1 MSRAVD
7 PSDSQSPADPQKHG
21 FRAKLDKDPAQVAA
35 MFDGVAKRYDLVNDL
50 LSLGQTKRWR
60 KQVTKLI
67 DPKPGMKILD
77 MAAGPGASSEPLA
90 KAGAEVTS
98 ADFSQGM
105 LDAGRKQRPYLN
117 FLWANALNLPFEDG
131 SFDLY
136 TISFGLRN
144 THKTEKALQEA
155 LRVVRSGGRLVIVE
169 FSAPTWRPF
178 RTIYTNYLMGAL
190 PWIAK
195 KTSSNPEAYIYLAE
209 SIKAWPNQAA
219 LASIIEKAGWSDVAV
234 KNLTGGVVAV
244 HMAVKP

>member
-1 MSRAVD
+1 ME
-7 PSDSQSPADPQKHG
+7 
-21 FRAKLDKDPAQVAA
+21 
-35 MFDGVAKRYDLVNDL
+35 
-50 LSLGQTKRWR
+50 
-60 KQVTKLI
+60 
-67 DPKPGMKILD
+67 ILD

-90 KAGAEVTS
+90 KAGATVTS

-117 FLWANALNLPFEDG
+117 FQWADALKLPFGDN

-144 THKTEKALQEA
+144 TQNPEKALAEA
-155 LRVVRSGGRLVIVE
+155 LRVIRPGGRLVIVE

-178 RTIYTNYLMGAL
+178 RTIYTNYLMSAL
-190 PWIAK
+190 PWIAR
-195 KTSSNPEAYIYLAE
+195 KTSSNPDAYIYLAE

-219 LASIIEKAGWSDVAV
+219 LAAIIEKAGWSQVTV

-244 HMAVKP
+244 HIAHKR

>member
-1 MSRAVD
+1 MSENSKPDSKGSRAD
-7 PSDSQSPADPQKHG
+7 LSKNPG
-21 FRAKLDKDPAQVAA
+21 EVAA

-60 KQVTKLI
+60 KSVTKLI
-67 DPKPGMKILD
+67 DPQPGMKILD
-77 MAAGPGASSEPLA
+77 MAAGPGASSEPLH
-90 KAGAEVTS
+90 KRGAEVTS
-98 ADFSQGM
+98 ADFSHGM

-117 FLWANALNLPFEDG
+117 FQWADALALPFGDN

-144 THKTEKALQEA
+144 THKTEGALKEA
-155 LRVVRSGGRLVIVE
+155 LRVVRPGGRLVIVE

-178 RTIYTNYLMGAL
+178 RTIYTNYLMSAL

-209 SIKAWPNQAA
+209 SIKAWPDQGA
-219 LASIIEKAGWSDVAV
+219 LAAIIEGAGWSKVTV
-234 KNLTGGVVAV
+234 RNLTGGIVAV
-244 HMAVKP
+244 HMAEKALG

>member
-1 MSRAVD
+1 MSRGDKSKGRGGSA
-7 PSDSQSPADPQKHG
+7 DSG
-21 FRAKLDKDPAQVAA
+21 FRADLSKNPNEVAA

-60 KQVTKLI
+60 RNVTKLI
-67 DPKPGMKILD
+67 DPRPGMKILD
-77 MAAGPGASSEPLA
+77 MAAGPGASSEPLF
-90 KAGAEVTS
+90 KRGAEVIS
-98 ADFSQGM
+98 ADFSHGM
-105 LDAGRKQRPYLN
+105 LDAGRRQRPYLT
-117 FLWANALNLPFEDG
+117 FQWADALALPFEDN

-144 THKTEKALQEA
+144 THKTEEALAQA
-155 LRVVRSGGRLVIVE
+155 LRVVRPGGRLVIVE

-178 RTIYTNYLMGAL
+178 RTIYTNYLMSAL

-195 KTSSNPEAYIYLAE
+195 KTSSNPDAYIYLAE

-219 LASIIEKAGWSDVAV
+219 LAAIIEKVGWSKVEV
-234 KNLTGGVVAV
+234 RNLTGGIVAV

>member
-1 MSRAVD
+1 MSRGEKSKAQNQG
-7 PSDSQSPADPQKHG
+7 SRADLSKNPG
-21 FRAKLDKDPAQVAA
+21 EVAA

-60 KQVTKLI
+60 KAVTKLI
-67 DPKPGMKILD
+67 DPKPGMQILD
-77 MAAGPGASSEPLA
+77 MAAGPGASSEPLF
-90 KAGAEVTS
+90 KRGAEVTS
-98 ADFSQGM
+98 ADFSHGM

-117 FLWANALNLPFEDG
+117 FQWADALSLPFGDN

-144 THKTEKALQEA
+144 THKTAAALKEA
-155 LRVVRSGGRLVIVE
+155 LRVVRRGGRLVIVE

-178 RTIYTNYLMGAL
+178 RTIYTNYLMSAL

-209 SIKAWPNQAA
+209 SIKAWPDQAA
-219 LASIIEKAGWSDVAV
+219 LAAIIEEAGWSAVEV
-234 KNLTGGVVAV
+234 KNLTGGIVAV

>member
-1 MSRAVD
+1 MSSESD
-7 PSDSQSPADPQKHG
+7 PKPGKRG
-21 FRAKLDKDPAQVAA
+21 FRAKLDKNPAEVAA
-35 MFDGVAKRYDLVNDL
+35 MFDGVARRYDMVNDI

-60 KQVTKLI
+60 KRVTAI
-67 DPKPGMKILD
+67 ISPRPGMEILD

-90 KAGAEVTS
+90 KAGASVIS
-98 ADFSQGM
+98 ADFSHGM

-117 FLWANALNLPFEDG
+117 FQWADALNLPFGDN

-144 THKTEKALQEA
+144 THNTEKALKEA
-155 LRVVRSGGRLVIVE
+155 LRVVRPGGRLVVVE
-169 FSAPTWRPF
+169 FSAPTFGPF
-178 RTIYTNYLMGAL
+178 RTIYTNYLMSAL

-195 KTSSNPEAYIYLAE
+195 RTSSNPGAYIYLAD

-219 LASIIEKAGWSDVAV
+219 LSTIIEESGWADVSV
-234 KNLTGGVVAV
+234 VNLTGGVVAV

>member
-1 MSRAVD
+1 MSRGENSKARK
-7 PSDSQSPADPQKHG
+7 QGTRADLSKNPG
-21 FRAKLDKDPAQVAA
+21 EVAA

-60 KQVTKLI
+60 KAVTALI
-67 DPKPGMKILD
+67 DPKPGMQILD
-77 MAAGPGASSEPLA
+77 MAAGPGASSEPLF
-90 KAGAEVTS
+90 KRGAEVTS
-98 ADFSQGM
+98 ADFSHGM

-117 FLWANALNLPFEDG
+117 FQWADALALPFGDN

-144 THKTEKALQEA
+144 THKTSQALREA
-155 LRVVRSGGRLVIVE
+155 LRVVRPGGRLVIVE

-178 RTIYTNYLMGAL
+178 RTIYTNYLMSAL

-209 SIKAWPNQAA
+209 SIKAWPDQGA
-219 LASIIEKAGWSDVAV
+219 LAAIIEGAGWSKVTV
-234 KNLTGGVVAV
+234 RNLTGGIVAV
-244 HMAVKP
+244 HMAEKALG